1 MATENNMAPGQ
12 QNAPEEGKTAYRPD
26 QADGSKII
34 EGAQEDDQ
42 LKSQEENARQA
53 PFEHHIG
60 ASPSKDTLSQ
70 QDIADGV
77 KTFEQETEP
86 HMALETK
93 DGKNNGAKPAAFEGQ
108 RSNHP

>member
-1 MATENNMAPGQ
+1 
-12 QNAPEEGKTAYRPD
+12 
-26 QADGSKII
+26 
-34 EGAQEDDQ
+34 
-42 LKSQEENARQA
+42 
-53 PFEHHIG
+53 
-60 ASPSKDTLSQ
+60 
-70 QDIADGV
+70 V